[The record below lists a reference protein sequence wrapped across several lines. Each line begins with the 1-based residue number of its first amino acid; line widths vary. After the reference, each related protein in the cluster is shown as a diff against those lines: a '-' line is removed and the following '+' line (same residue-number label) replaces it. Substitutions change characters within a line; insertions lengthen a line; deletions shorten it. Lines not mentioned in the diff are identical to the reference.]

1 MDRDVS
7 TKDIFHRL
15 RVGLSLVVGFLLGK
29 FLAEQFPHH
38 ASEFFS
44 GGFLLGVI
52 LTQAV
57 YWVIETLSGDR
68 SS

>member
-1 MDRDVS
+1 M
-7 TKDIFHRL
+7 
-15 RVGLSLVVGFLLGK
+15 GLSLVVGFLLGK

-52 LTQAV
+52 LTQGL
-57 YWVIETLSGDR
+57 YWAIEALMRDP

>member
-7 TKDIFHRL
+7 TKEIFYRL

-44 GGFLLGVI
+44 GSFLLGVI
-52 LTQAV
+52 LTQGL
-57 YWVIETLSGDR
+57 YWAIEALMGDR

>member
-1 MDRDVS
+1 MDRHVG
-7 TKDIFHRL
+7 TREIFHRL
-15 RVGLSLVVGFLLGK
+15 RMGLSLVVGFLLGK

-52 LTQAV
+52 LTQGL
-57 YWVIETLSGDR
+57 YWAIEALMRDP